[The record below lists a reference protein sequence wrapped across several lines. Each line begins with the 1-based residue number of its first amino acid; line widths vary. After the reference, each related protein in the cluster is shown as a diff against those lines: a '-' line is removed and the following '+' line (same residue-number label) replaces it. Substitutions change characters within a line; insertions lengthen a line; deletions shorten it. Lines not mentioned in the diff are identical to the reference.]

1 MQEGR
6 DWNLQELFPMLVIVS
21 KEDKLRFYYTGYY
34 VCESHN
40 GKVLTMFCASYNC
53 DKGVSEAVQLGG
65 IRLTVNFLLHSENTC
80 GI

>member
-6 DWNLQELFPMLVIVS
+6 DWNL
-21 KEDKLRFYYTGYY
+21 RFYYTLGYY

-40 GKVLTMFCASYNC
+40 GKVLTTFCASYNC
-53 DKGVSEAVQLGG
+53 DKGVSEAVQFGG
-65 IRLTVNFLLHSENTC
+65 IRLTVNFLLLSENTC